1 MQLFIIVT
9 VVVSLLLGLIGV
21 STQHWYQ
28 SLSNEFHE
36 GLWLSCRTK
45 LYSDICY
52 KQPYM
57 KSQGLAVSAL
67 VFLLI
72 SLILTII
79 KHYRNNDI
87 RLTYLILVT
96 LTTSTLLLI
105 FKTIQFKTI
114 RLFDL
119 FYVIQQ
125 FIYIY
130 FNGSCRSYRPK
141 DSNYIN
147 GNLTKI
153 QNRLLLDKNI

>member
-105 FKTIQFKTI
+105 FSYLIYPRQFNLK
-114 RLFDL
+114 
-119 FYVIQQ
+119 Q
-125 FIYIY
+125 FGYSIY
-130 FNGSCRSYRPK
+130 FMLFSSLFTFI
-141 DSNYIN
+141 STVLVA
-147 GNLTKI
+147 LTVRKI
-153 QNRLLLDKNI
+153 RTTSTEI

>member
-9 VVVSLLLGLIGV
+9 VVVSLSLGLIGV

-79 KHYRNNDI
+79 KRYRDNDI

-105 FKTIQFKTI
+105 FSYLIYPRQFNLK
-114 RLFDL
+114 
-119 FYVIQQ
+119 Q
-125 FIYIY
+125 FGYSIY
-130 FNGSCRSYRPK
+130 FMLFSSLFTFI
-141 DSNYIN
+141 STVLVA
-147 GNLTKI
+147 LTVRKI
-153 QNRLLLDKNI
+153 RTTSTEI

>member
-9 VVVSLLLGLIGV
+9 VVVSLSLGLIGV

-105 FKTIQFKTI
+105 FSYLIYPRQFNLK
-114 RLFDL
+114 
-119 FYVIQQ
+119 Q
-125 FIYIY
+125 FGYSIY
-130 FNGSCRSYRPK
+130 FMLFSSLFTFI
-141 DSNYIN
+141 STVLVA
-147 GNLTKI
+147 LTVRKI
-153 QNRLLLDKNI
+153 RTTSTEI